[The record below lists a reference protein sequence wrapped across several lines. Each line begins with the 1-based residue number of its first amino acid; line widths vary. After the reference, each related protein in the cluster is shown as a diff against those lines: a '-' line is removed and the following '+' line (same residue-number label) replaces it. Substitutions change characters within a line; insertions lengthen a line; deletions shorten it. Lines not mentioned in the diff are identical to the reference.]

1 MKHWYFLLL
10 GGLLSLNLMAGKPL
24 IKVDLNHAVLPI
36 YLHQVH
42 QPGYESWIIQA
53 ENTDSAVFSGVKV
66 VLRALGSE
74 HTTLTTDWSKKYL
87 QFPYFALLSNDGI
100 TTNNNQGGDIEMLIS
115 GLPQGRHSIQTFH
128 NTWGKSED
136 KDFCPINVYRDGKLI
151 QSKLYCSNRVELNS
165 EASSVYTVVDI
176 ENEEQIV
183 QLLFE
188 SDKTFTGTEG
198 KINIQNVCI
207 NGFEINTANNN
218 KKARK
223 PYPADGDMHVDT
235 DSGFLNLEWEMARDK
250 NVKEQI
256 LYFSSDRK
264 MLNNQSELSA
274 TLQAGQ
280 NVYPVHNLY
289 SMDTYYW
296 RVDQVDQQ
304 GDTTVGEV
312 WTFRPRQL
320 AFEGAEGYG
329 RYATG
334 GRGGKVVTVTNL
346 NDQGPGSLREAIT
359 NDIGPRTIV
368 FNVSGVIE
376 LKSRLVLNQ
385 PFVTIAGQT
394 APGKGI
400 CIRSAPLGI
409 GSESICRFIR
419 VRLGAGQTYDG
430 MGMAGADNSIID
442 HCSISWTIDEG
453 FSSRGGKNFSLQRT
467 MIAEAL
473 NIAGHKNYREG
484 SGHGYAA
491 TIGGDIGSFHHNL
504 LAHCN
509 GRNWSL
515 GGGLD
520 AYGTYAGR
528 LDLFNNV
535 VYNWGTR
542 ATDGGAHQVN
552 FVNNYY
558 KKGPA
563 TTQDIIL
570 KAQLEG
576 LGNGSQSYYYKG
588 NIIENTDGSLACDGS
603 DDSCGRTYQLYRNQQ
618 LDWEVFVDQAFFPS
632 YAHIETASDAFKSV
646 LSDVG
651 CTMPLFDEHD
661 QRIVRETLEGSFSYT
676 GSKSKMPGIIDHQ
689 DDVGGYEE
697 YPEELRPEGFDSDG
711 DGLPD
716 WWEVMHGS
724 NPLSPIGDFSDS
736 NADNDRD
743 GYTALEDY
751 LKWMSFPRFYLD
763 KKGNG
768 RIDLQTLFVA
778 YTDAPSFEVVSA
790 GDLTIKIKN
799 RVAELKAPKTF
810 RGITYIDIQVK
821 DAKGSSMI
829 RRMGICVGK
838 K

>member
-1 MKHWYFLLL
+1 MKKR
-10 GGLLSLNLMAGKPL
+10 LSFVLIACACLAATAQKPV
-24 IKVDLNHAVLPI
+24 IKVDLNQTVQPY

-42 QPGYESWIIQA
+42 QPGYESWIIQGGVA
-53 ENTDSAVFSGVKV
+53 DSAVFSGVKI
-66 VLRALGSE
+66 VLRAKNNQNTE
-74 HTTLTTDWSKKYL
+74 LTTDWSKKYL
-87 QFPYFALLSNDGI
+87 QFPYYALLSNDGV
-100 TTNNNQGGDIEMLIS
+100 TTSNDQGGDIEMLIS
-115 GLPQGRHSIQTFH
+115 GLPRGRHSIQTFH
-128 NTWGKSED
+128 NTWGKSEE
-136 KDFCPINVYRDGKLI
+136 KDFSPINVYKDGKVI
-151 QSKLYCSNRVELNS
+151 QKKLQCSNRVELNS
-165 EASSVYTVVDI
+165 EASSVYTVIDVA
-176 ENEEQIV
+176 NEQQVIS
-183 QLLFE
+183 LLFE
-188 SDKTFTGTEG
+188 SDKTFKGSDG
-198 KINIQNVCI
+198 KKSIQNVCI
-207 NGFEINTANNN
+207 DGFEINTIDNN
-218 KKARK
+218 KKARI
-223 PYPADGDMHVDT
+223 PVPADGDMHADAEA
-235 DSGFLNLEWEMARDK
+235 GFLNLEWKTARQG
-250 NVKEQI
+250 NLKEQVV
-256 LYFSSDRK
+256 YFSLDK
-264 MLNNQSELSA
+264 EMLGSQASLLA
-274 TLQAGQ
+274 KLPAGQ
-280 NVYPVHNLY
+280 NFYPVQDLY
-289 SMDTYYW
+289 SLDSYYW
-296 RVDQVDQQ
+296 RVDLVDEQGNLTQ
-304 GDTTVGEV
+304 GDV

-334 GRGGKVVTVTNL
+334 GRGGKVVVVTNL
-346 NDQGPGSLREAIT
+346 NDDGPGSLREAIT

-409 GSESICRFIR
+409 GSEGICRFVR
-419 VRLGAGQTYDG
+419 LRLGAGQTYDG
-430 MGMAGADNSIID
+430 MGMAGANHSIID

-473 NIAGHKNYREG
+473 NIAGHKNYGEG

-520 AYGTYAGR
+520 PYGAYAGR
-528 LDLFNNV
+528 MDIFNNV

-563 TTQDIIL
+563 TSQDIIL

-576 LGNGSQSYYYKG
+576 LGSGSQSYYYKG
-588 NIIENTDGSLACDGS
+588 NIIENTDGTLACDGS

-618 LDWEVFVDQAFFPS
+618 LDWEVFVKQPFFPS
-632 YAHIETASDAFKSV
+632 HANIESADDAYKSV

-651 CTMPLFDEHD
+651 CTMPVFDEHD

-676 GSKSKMPGIIDHQ
+676 GSKSKKPGIIDHQ
-689 DDVGGYEE
+689 DDAGGYEE
-697 YPEELRPEGFDSDG
+697 YPKEIRPEGFDSDY

-716 WWEVMHGS
+716 WWEKLHGS
-724 NPLSPIGDFSDS
+724 NPSSMPGDFSDA
-736 NADNDRD
+736 NADEDRD

-751 LKWMSFPRFYLD
+751 LKWMSLPRFYLD
-763 KKGNG
+763 IKGNG
-768 RIDLQTLFVA
+768 SIDLANFFIA
-778 YTDAPSFEVVSA
+778 YSDAPNFDVIDA
-790 GDLTIKIKN
+790 GDLKVKIKDSQ
-799 RVAELKAPKTF
+799 AQLKAPKGF
-810 RGITYIDIQVK
+810 KGITYIDVQVN
-821 DAKGSSMI
+821 DAQGSSMI
-829 RRMGICVGK
+829 RRFGICSGNE
-838 K
+838 

>member
-1 MKHWYFLLL
+1 MKKRVSFLLFVCAFL
-10 GGLLSLNLMAGKPL
+10 AATAQKPV
-24 IKVDLNHAVLPI
+24 IKVDLNQTVQSY

-42 QPGYESWIIQA
+42 QPGYESWIVKA
-53 ENTDSAVFSGVKV
+53 GSADSAVFSGVKV
-66 VLRALGSE
+66 VLRAKNPQNTS
-74 HTTLTTDWSKKYL
+74 LTTDWSKKYL
-87 QFPYFALLSNDGI
+87 LFPYYALLSNDGV
-100 TTNNNQGGDIEMLIS
+100 TTSNDKGGDIEMLIS
-115 GLPQGRHSIQTFH
+115 GLPRGRHSIQTFH
-128 NTWGKSED
+128 NTWGKSEE
-136 KDFCPINVYRDGKLI
+136 KDFSPINVYLDGKQV
-151 QSKLYCSNRVELNS
+151 QSKLACSNRVELNS
-165 EASSVYTVVDI
+165 EASSVYTVVDVA
-176 ENEEQIV
+176 NEQQVIS
-183 QLLFE
+183 LLFE
-188 SDKTFTGTEG
+188 SDKTFKGKDG
-198 KINIQNVCI
+198 KISIQNVCI
-207 NGFEINTANNN
+207 DGFEINTTDNN

-223 PYPADGDMHVDT
+223 PVPANGEIHADADA
-235 DSGFLNLEWEMARDK
+235 GFLNLEWETARQGE
-250 NVKEQI
+250 VKEQVV
-256 LYFSSDRK
+256 YFSLDK
-264 MLNNQSELSA
+264 EMLGSRASLLA
-274 TLQAGQ
+274 KLPAGQ
-280 NVYPVHNLY
+280 NFYPVEYLY
-289 SMDTYYW
+289 SMDTYFW

-304 GDTTVGEV
+304 GKITQGDV

-334 GRGGKVVTVTNL
+334 GRGGKVVVVTNL
-346 NDQGPGSLREAIT
+346 NDDGPGSLREAVT

-368 FNVSGVIE
+368 FNVSGIIE

-409 GSESICRFIR
+409 GSEGICRFVR
-419 VRLGAGQTYDG
+419 LRLGAGQTYDG
-430 MGMAGADNSIID
+430 MGMAGANNSIID

-473 NIAGHKNYREG
+473 NIAGHKNYGQG

-491 TIGGDIGSFHHNL
+491 TIGGDIGTFHHNL

-520 AYGTYAGR
+520 PYGAYAGR
-528 LDLFNNV
+528 MDIFNNV

-563 TTQDIIL
+563 TSQDIIL

-576 LGNGSQSYYYKG
+576 LGSGSQSYYYKG
-588 NIIENTDGSLACDGS
+588 NVIENTDGTLACDGN

-618 LDWEVFVDQAFFPS
+618 LDWEVFVDQPFFPS
-632 YAHIETASDAFKSV
+632 HAKIESASDAYKSV

-651 CTMPLFDEHD
+651 CNMPLFDEHD
-661 QRIVRETLEGSFSYT
+661 QRIIRETLEGSFSYT
-676 GSKSKMPGIIDHQ
+676 GSKSNKPGIIDHQ
-689 DDVGGYEE
+689 DDAGGYED
-697 YPEELRPEGFDSDG
+697 YPEEVRPEDFDSDY
-711 DGLPD
+711 DGLPN
-716 WWEVMHGS
+716 WWEKMQGS
-724 NPLSPIGDFSDS
+724 NPASMPGDFSDA
-736 NADNDRD
+736 NADEDRD

-751 LKWMSFPRFYLD
+751 LKWMSLPRFYLD

-768 RIDLQTLFVA
+768 SIDLQAFFVA
-778 YTDAPSFEVVSA
+778 YTDAPTFEIVDA
-790 GDLTIKIKN
+790 GDLKIKIKDKL
-799 RVAELKAPKTF
+799 AQLKAPKGLK
-810 RGITYIDIQVK
+810 GITYIDVQVS
-821 DAKGSSMI
+821 DAQGSSMT
-829 RRMGICVGK
+829 RRFGICAGNE
-838 K
+838 